1 MPIYKYRVKRGVEGI
16 SEGKIEALTE
26 KEAIEKLNGM
36 GFMPLRLEREAEAV
50 SAQTQTKSA
59 APQARGR
66 IKSREITVFSRQLAS
81 LFKSGVPI
89 LNALDII
96 MEQSES
102 PALRGI
108 IQDIHDGIK
117 EGKSFSSV
125 LTMHPKVF
133 SPLFVAM
140 VRTGENSSA
149 LPEVLMGITEH
160 RIKQEEMTSRLRMAM
175 AYPILMALAGAGT
188 IIFMF
193 AFVIPRLARIYVDMR
208 QVLPLPTRILLAIS
222 HGLSHWWPAV
232 ILVLFVFVFILR
244 RQGKTQVGKKF
255 WSSVS
260 LRMPILGSLILKAE
274 LSRFCRTLGLL
285 LKSGVAILSAIDIA
299 VPVLDNELIKDWIA
313 KSHRDLEQGGTFG
326 KSLRGSKVIPLFMS
340 NLISVGEESG
350 KLQDALEE
358 VANSYERDTDEA
370 IRIMSSLL
378 EPLMILIMGLVV
390 GFIVV
395 AMLLPIF
402 DINTIVR

>member
-1 MPIYKYRVKRGVEGI
+1 MPIYKYRVKKGIENI

-36 GFMPLRLEREAEAV
+36 GFMPLRLEKEDV
-50 SAQTQTKSA
+50 PAQTTQTKSV
-59 APQARGR
+59 APQVGAR
-66 IKSREITVFSRQLAS
+66 IKSREITVFSRQLAT

-89 LNALDII
+89 LNALGII

-102 PALRGI
+102 PALRSI

-117 EGKSFSSV
+117 EGKTFSSV
-125 LTMHPKVF
+125 LTRYPKVF

-149 LPEVLMGITEH
+149 LPEVLMGITEY
-160 RIKQEEMTSRLRMAM
+160 RIKQEEITSRVRMAM
-175 AYPILMALAGAGT
+175 AYPALMALVGAGT

-193 AFVIPRLARIYVDMR
+193 AFVVPRLARIYGDMG
-208 QVLPLPTRILLAIS
+208 QNLPLPTRILLGIS
-222 HGLSHWWPAV
+222 NGFSHWWPAL
-232 ILVLFVFVFILR
+232 ILVFTVFVFILR
-244 RQGKTQVGKKF
+244 RQGKTLGGKRF
-255 WSSVS
+255 WSSAS
-260 LRMPILGSLILKAE
+260 LRAPILGPFILKAE

-285 LKSGVAILSAIDIA
+285 LKNGEAILSSIDIA

-313 KSHRDLEQGGTFG
+313 KSHRDLEQGSSLG

-378 EPLMILIMGLVV
+378 EPVMILIMGLMV

-402 DINTIVR
+402 DMNTIVR